1 MNFDFKVE
9 LWFFFQLVSLF
20 FCIRP
25 LTFWSCQIQYIHTN
39 NIHLS
44 IFFSALHN
52 QLYCRRTWFQSR
64 GRTFTSASS
73 TYSLIFIFSNVNILI
88 ILLHTT
94 YILFIC
100 FHLLML
106 KNKKSHFK
114 ENKMVSAYLYK
125 QDWIHFLEDWKRA
138 IEINFFWMV

>member
-1 MNFDFKVE
+1 MNFDFKSRIVV
-9 LWFFFQLVSLF
+9 FFSTRFTF
-20 FCIRP
+20 FLYQTLNFLKLPNPIY
-25 LTFWSCQIQYIHTN
+25 TIYIPIIFLLLPTPVH
-39 NIHLS
+39 
-44 IFFSALHN
+44 FFSALHN

-88 ILLHTT
+88 ILRHTT
-94 YILFIC
+94 YILFIY

-106 KNKKSHFK
+106 KNKKKSHFK

-125 QDWIHFLEDWKRA
+125 QD
-138 IEINFFWMV
+138 